1 MDRMLMTRG
10 TSRMSDSRARMSME
24 QYRLVLTHEI
34 IDSNGNRHQI
44 EEPIICNYCPTSM
57 DMAMGGRR
65 SAIIVN
71 EMLHKLCSYVLS
83 RVEEGEHCK
92 PN

>member
-1 MDRMLMTRG
+1 
-10 TSRMSDSRARMSME
+10 MSNSRAKISME

-34 IDSNGNRHQI
+34 IDSNGQRHQL

-57 DMAMGGRR
+57 DMVMGGRR

-71 EMLHKLCSYVLS
+71 EMLRRLS
-83 RVEEGEHCK
+83 DYMLKQVEELEGEK
-92 PN
+92 TQ

>member
-1 MDRMLMTRG
+1 
-10 TSRMSDSRARMSME
+10 MSDSKTRISME

-65 SAIIVN
+65 STIIVN
-71 EMLHKLCSYVLS
+71 EMLRKLSDYMLKQ
-83 RVEEGEHCK
+83 VEEREGEK
-92 PN
+92 TQ

>member
-1 MDRMLMTRG
+1 
-10 TSRMSDSRARMSME
+10 MSDSRAKISME

-65 SAIIVN
+65 STIIVN
-71 EMLHKLCSYVLS
+71 EMLRKLSDYMLKQ
-83 RVEEGEHCK
+83 VEEREEEK
-92 PN
+92 TQ

>member
-1 MDRMLMTRG
+1 
-10 TSRMSDSRARMSME
+10 MSDSKTRISME

-34 IDSNGNRHQI
+34 IDSNGNSHQI

-65 SAIIVN
+65 STIIVN
-71 EMLHKLCSYVLS
+71 EMLRKLSDYMLKQ
-83 RVEEGEHCK
+83 VEEREGEK
-92 PN
+92 TQ

>member
-65 SAIIVN
+65 STIIVN
-71 EMLHKLCSYVLS
+71 EMLRKLSDYMLKQ
-83 RVEEGEHCK
+83 VEEREGEK
-92 PN
+92 TQ

>member
-1 MDRMLMTRG
+1 
-10 TSRMSDSRARMSME
+10 MSDSKTRISME

-65 SAIIVN
+65 STIIVN
-71 EMLHKLCSYVLS
+71 EMLRKLSDYMLKQ
-83 RVEEGEHCK
+83 VEEREEEK
-92 PN
+92 TQ

>member
-1 MDRMLMTRG
+1 MTDNR
-10 TSRMSDSRARMSME
+10 DQVYPME
-24 QYRLVLTHEI
+24 RYRLVLTHEI
-34 IDSNGNRHQI
+34 IDSDGHRHQI

-71 EMLHKLCSYVLS
+71 EMLRRISDYMLKQ
-83 RVEEGEHCK
+83 VEEREEEK
-92 PN
+92 TQ

>member
-1 MDRMLMTRG
+1 
-10 TSRMSDSRARMSME
+10 MSDSRARMSME

-65 SAIIVN
+65 STIIVN
-71 EMLHKLCSYVLS
+71 EMLRKLSDYMLKQ
-83 RVEEGEHCK
+83 VEEREGEK
-92 PN
+92 TQ